1 MDWVEDEIC
10 SYSKK
15 CTPVKIQQM
24 YDEEAHTTTIQPSF
38 LYFTPTTK
46 IKVTS
51 DGVKH
56 GGLLHQK
63 HVSPELSYFTPTT
76 KIKVTSD
83 GVKHGGL
90 LDILPTLSNCR
101 HRIDSTVHIP
111 SP

>member
-38 LYFTPTTK
+38 LYLYGDKDFRLLHQKHVSPELSYFTPTTK

-83 GVKHGGL
+83 GVK
-90 LDILPTLSNCR
+90 P
-101 HRIDSTVHIP
+101 
-111 SP
+111 

>member
-38 LYFTPTTK
+38 LYLYGDKDFR
-46 IKVTS
+46 
-51 DGVKH
+51 
-56 GGLLHQK
+56 LLHQK